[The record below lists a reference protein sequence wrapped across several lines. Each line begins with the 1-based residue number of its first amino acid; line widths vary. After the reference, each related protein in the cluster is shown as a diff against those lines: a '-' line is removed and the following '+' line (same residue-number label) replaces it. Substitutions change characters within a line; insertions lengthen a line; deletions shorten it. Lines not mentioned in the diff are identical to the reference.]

1 MHKTLTRAEVRRLLP
16 ERPDNSHKGANGR
29 ALLLVGSETYT
40 GAALLSSA
48 AALRAGCGILT
59 AAVPGRIKPAFSAL
73 PEACCTPVSD
83 GGTWDRTANRN
94 AAALLQNR
102 QAIGIGCGMDYTDD
116 TSLIEAALYT
126 GTPIVIDADAL
137 NLISREKFLL
147 TALHRRTVLTPHPGE
162 MARLTGKTVGDIT
175 ADPEKAAT
183 EAAARWNCVVLLKGA
198 VSYIASPER
207 LIVNETGNSG
217 LAKGGSG
224 DVLTG
229 LIVGLLAQGMAPFDA
244 ACVGAYLLGTS
255 ADDAFDLLGKRMLM
269 ATDVIDA
276 VAGTLNRLSD

>member
-1 MHKTLTRAEVRRLLP
+1 MRKTLTRAEIRRLLP
-16 ERPDNSHKGANGR
+16 ERPDDSHKGANGR
-29 ALLLVGSETYT
+29 ALLCVGSEAYT

-59 AAVPGRIKPAFSAL
+59 AAVPGKVKPAFRAL
-73 PEACCTPVSD
+73 PEACCTPVNE
-83 GGTWDRTANRN
+83 GGSWDAAANRGTL
-94 AAALLQNR
+94 ALLQNR
-102 QAIGIGCGMDYTDD
+102 QAIGIGCGMGYTDD

-126 GTPIVIDADAL
+126 GTPIVLDADAL
-137 NLISREKFLL
+137 NLMSREKFLL
-147 TALHRRTVLTPHPGE
+147 TALHRRAIVTPHMGE
-162 MARLTGKTVGDIT
+162 MARLTGKTIAEIG
-175 ADPEKAAT
+175 ADPEKAAA
-183 EAAARWNCVVLLKGA
+183 EAAAKWNCIVLLKGA

-229 LIVGLLAQGMAPFDA
+229 LIVGLLSQGMAPFDA
-244 ACVGAYLLGTS
+244 ACAGAYLLGTS

-269 ATDVIDA
+269 ATDVISA
-276 VAGTLNRLSD
+276 VAGTLDRLSS